1 MKKFLKVLFI
11 SFVALVLVC
20 ILLLTGLVYILDHP
34 SIRHKNND
42 YSAYFI
48 DDSTKLPIKD
58 LIIRGVFP
66 KISSVTD
73 SNGYFII
80 TKPKEGIHELIITGS
95 FYSDTLETICLH
107 PEGGGVRRFL
117 GEKIYLKSK

>member
-11 SFVALVLVC
+11 SFIALVLVC
-20 ILLLTGLVYILDHP
+20 ILLLTALVYVLDHP
-34 SIRHKNND
+34 KIDGLNND

-58 LIIRGVFP
+58 LIIRAVFP

-80 TKPKEGIHELIITGS
+80 KKPKEGIMELIIEGAV
-95 FYSDTLETICLH
+95 YRDTVLTLWRH
-107 PEGGGVRRFL
+107 PEGGGGRRFL